1 MSDMKDNSNESNHS
15 AIHLS
20 LQGKGGVGK
29 TLISSMLAQYFL
41 KRGDRVQCIDTDPL
55 NHTLAQYKGLPVQPL
70 RLLRGGRINER
81 RFDSLVDQVL
91 SDNGTFVVDNG
102 ASTFLPLWNYILENN
117 VLRLLSDAGKR
128 LYVHT
133 VVTGGQALA
142 DTLEGFRQLADTTR
156 DRGMVVWINEYF
168 GPVEWEGNEFFD
180 MAVYKQN
187 ESKLLGTIEIPR
199 RSQDTFGEDI
209 EEMITRKQTFREA
222 FLWTGSSVLT
232 KQRLKIVQDD
242 LFGQLDRLAFD

>member
-1 MSDMKDNSNESNHS
+1 MSDMKDNSNGSNHS

-70 RLLRGGRINER
+70 RLLRGSRINER
-81 RFDSLVDQVL
+81 KFDSLVDQVL
-91 SDNGTFVVDNG
+91 SENGIFVVDNG

-128 LYVHT
+128 L
-133 VVTGGQALA
+133 
-142 DTLEGFRQLADTTR
+142 
-156 DRGMVVWINEYF
+156 
-168 GPVEWEGNEFFD
+168 
-180 MAVYKQN
+180 
-187 ESKLLGTIEIPR
+187 
-199 RSQDTFGEDI
+199 
-209 EEMITRKQTFREA
+209 
-222 FLWTGSSVLT
+222 
-232 KQRLKIVQDD
+232 
-242 LFGQLDRLAFD
+242 